1 MKKMADIS
9 KEVQDFKTAIY
20 GEDVRDSMVSLAEKI
35 NNEVTRYGQAE
46 SSRAA
51 AEEAREL
58 AETQRQQHT
67 GEAINDCNAAANRA
81 NEAAEKAEEV
91 VVGDISAFKV
101 TFQQAAERANIQSG
115 DTLAVAFGKLAKFCA
130 DMQDYVFSPPVNNLL
145 SADVSRPLSAAMGKQ
160 LQEAIESVNSSLE
173 ENLNQNRLELTNSSY
188 YPAAI
193 CYRSGQTVYMKCAGT
208 LEKEVPADSPLVVGI
223 ESMMPESYR
232 PNANIVAYPNISLG
246 GKQIKLEIMATGRV
260 VFTSPEK
267 LPVGFGLNM
276 HFSYMTGKSNF

>member
-67 GEAINDCNAAANRA
+67 EEAINDCNAAANRA
-81 NEAAEKAEEV
+81 NEAAEKAEGV

-160 LQEAIESVNSSLE
+160 LQEAVESVNSALAD
-173 ENLNQNRLELTNSSY
+173 NLNQNRIELTNSSY
-188 YPAAI
+188 YPAAV
-193 CYRSGQTVYMKCAGT
+193 CYRSGQMVYIKCAGT
-208 LEKEVPADSPLVVGI
+208 LEKEVPADAPYVVGL
-223 ESMMPESYR
+223 ESMVPEKYR

-246 GKQIKLEIMATGRV
+246 GKQIKLEIMTTGRV
-260 VFTSPEK
+260 IFTSPEK

-276 HFSYMTGKSNF
+276 HFVYATGKSNF